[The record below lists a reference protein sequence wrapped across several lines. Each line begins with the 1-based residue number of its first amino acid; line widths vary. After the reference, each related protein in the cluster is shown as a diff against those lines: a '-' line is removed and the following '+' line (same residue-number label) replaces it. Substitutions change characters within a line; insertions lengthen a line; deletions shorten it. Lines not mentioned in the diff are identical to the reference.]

1 MKYSVT
7 FEKLPLSLEEMKSMP
22 QAALKKPEDTVALTV
37 AALCAYPTAGPEHC
51 YAMLDYLRGPRPLSP
66 MEKQFIRDRFMDGK
80 DYIPRSYF
88 AGAVPEND
96 YTPSLPY
103 TVEIQDSVSPIAEEG
118 YRKFDLKS
126 GGADSM
132 RPVTL
137 RTKPS
142 TGEWFLWDQILL
154 GQIRQPKSQD
164 AWT

>member
-7 FEKLPLSLEEMKSMP
+7 FENRPLSLEEMKSTP
-22 QAALKKPEDTVALTV
+22 QAALKKPEDTVALTI

-66 MEKQFIRDRFMDGK
+66 MEKQFIRDRFMDGR

-164 AWT
+164 AWA